1 MTPNERRLL
10 LSTAPNPD
18 PKSDYLVTVEASF
31 LVRLQ
36 TEIDV
41 VLRFVPDRDILASES
56 LDTYLARLSE
66 ADFPGL
72 EAIATTI
79 LADVNDRIVPK
90 WVQVEVATVFDQ
102 AVGVHR
108 HAVLAED
115 RQPRWDNPALLS
127 RLKVN

>member
-1 MTPNERRLL
+1 MTPHERRLL

-18 PKSDYLVTVEASF
+18 PKSDYVVTVEASF

-36 TEIDV
+36 TEIGV
-41 VLRFVPDRDILASES
+41 ILRFVPDREILAPDS

-66 ADFPGL
+66 TDVPGL

-79 LADVNDRIVPK
+79 LSDINDRLVPK
-90 WVQVEVATVFDQ
+90 WIQVEAT
-102 AVGVHR
+102 AVGDHAVGIHR

-127 RLKVN
+127 RLKII

>member
-1 MTPNERRLL
+1 MTPFERRSL

-18 PKSDYLVTVEASF
+18 PKSDYLVTIEASF
-31 LVRLQ
+31 LLRLR
-36 TEIDV
+36 TEITV
-41 VLRFVPDRDILASES
+41 TLRFVPDRDILASDS

-66 ADFPGL
+66 TDLPGL
-72 EAIATTI
+72 EAIATTV
-79 LADVNDRIVPK
+79 LTDVNDRLVPK
-90 WVQVEVATVFDQ
+90 WVQVEAATVIDQ

-127 RLKVN
+127 RLKIN